1 MNLGLDIDVTAKR
14 RSSNPAHTKGNFLT
28 QMPLPAQLVMH
39 DLWDLY
45 LFSLLL
51 SLPRATSLLL
61 SWTVYVKGFVICFY
75 TSIEKQY
82 RMAYLRL

>member
-1 MNLGLDIDVTAKR
+1 MLQQSIEVQILPTLRAIFSPGCLL
-14 RSSNPAHTKGNFLT
+14 PAHS
-28 QMPLPAQLVMH
+28 VMH

-61 SWTVYVKGFVICFY
+61 SWMVYMKGFVICFY
-75 TSIEKQY
+75 TNIEEQNG
-82 RMAYLRL
+82 MAYLRL